1 MLLSEVS
8 SCVVTQGPEQQPD
21 LGAAALRVLQ
31 PQQTRHPHR
40 LLQQAAV
47 RPGER
52 FRRTQESPD
61 LISPRKRYLGYSGR
75 SFYRHHRHH
84 PSVSR
89 YCRYYIDI
97 VDMDYGY
104 SRICFIKARILN
116 SSRHVKICLH
126 SNSRIL

>member
-97 VDMDYGY
+97 VDMD
-104 SRICFIKARILN
+104 ILA
-116 SSRHVKICLH
+116 SVL
-126 SNSRIL
+126 